1 MKNNRRLQFLS
12 VSCFSKSCKFFIAAA
27 ALAFLTA
34 FAQAETITFSGGQT
48 DSNAHS
54 LADEGDTP
62 AVTSSSGENKAT
74 GSLTLTGDSTFKID
88 SGSTLTVNKQ
98 MASND
103 YTSSRAIT
111 LYKTGAGTLKVDGK
125 RVLVGNVYIKDG
137 TLSLNFTDSGGSFL
151 SNNIVT
157 VDGASAVLDGAGA
170 IINYAYRTG
179 ELNIINGGTVN
190 NSKSD
195 SHMTIPYPVYMN
207 YGKMTATG
215 SGATTYGNF
224 ILDNVIYVTGDTRNS
239 IEASRVLLRN
249 TGGEFNV
256 YENAKLTINSNIF
269 GDTVGLKKTGKGE
282 LSLTGVSSYTLT
294 TEISAGT
301 LALDAANAIVSTS
314 SVINNGAITM
324 SAAQQL
330 NNLTGSGTINNGGK
344 TLTLNN
350 STDSTFSGVISGSG
364 AVTKTG
370 SGELTLTKQNTVSG
384 GVTVKNGTLTLAYAG
399 PVGTFPK
406 GSTITVDGSSA
417 VLSGSGTVLG
427 YGKDGAVGRLN
438 LYNGGSINV
447 TSGHITMGCVMYLND
462 GKFTITTPT
471 DQGDSYGNY
480 IIDNGIHA
488 ESGTSNAINA
498 NRISIRNDGHTES
511 GGLFDVAENAMLTVN
526 AVIFDSAIAKDKK
539 PNVVKKGT
547 GVLVFSAANT
557 YSKDT
562 TIEAG
567 TIRLTGNGTLG
578 SATTDITVT
587 SSAENMY
594 ATLELAQTSGEINF
608 TRNVKSNY
616 YSNAATGGNQTG
628 RLIKSGAATLNFSG
642 NISSTGFETTAGVT
656 NFGTEAAPNANGLRL
671 GYLRVDN
678 GATVNYNG
686 GTNGTMTILA
696 GSPSFAGK
704 NGNGTWN
711 INSGSI
717 GTAGAVAN
725 LKLYIGG
732 ETSADKN
739 SVGTVNIA
747 SGVTYNAGSQ
757 VIQVGSYGT
766 GNLNIHGTMT
776 SDAQIRLAEHTG
788 SSGTIHIYSGGSLTN
803 SSQLHIGAYGLGTV
817 LIDQGATLTTSGSTY
832 LGATDN
838 TITGIGSMTVN
849 GTYNAS
855 GLITVGS
862 YGKGELTIENG
873 GKLVST
879 TNIKLAEH
887 SNQTGT
893 ITVKKGGSLK
903 SQDLQVGSYGHGVV
917 DNYGT
922 IEITSVVRLC
932 RDGGAGSGTLNV
944 YKDAT
949 LTANIIYPGVTMPGT
964 LNVNGG
970 TVTTTNE
977 IALLGRTNTATGTI
991 SITNGGS
998 LTASRLQ
1005 FGEDGTTYAV
1015 DTTLTLDDG
1024 TLSVVNVTYPHN
1036 ANNKVK
1042 ATVNLGK
1049 GTVITGAAPGVE
1061 SIWWKSV
1068 HINLTSAEGTN
1079 FQVDAGKQALIN
1091 SSMSGSGKLIK
1102 TGEGTLQINAAQG
1115 AVDIYSLV
1123 VSSGRLDMKEYFTGS
1138 LEVGLADADNS
1149 TVIFSPGN
1157 SVGSLEITGDFTLH
1171 SGATLL
1177 MEFDNTGTDSLTV
1190 LNSEG
1195 TGAGTATFEEGSI
1208 ISLEMAPGTSISPNQ
1223 QISFNLPD
1231 GIDFNNVILTYP
1243 SFLTT
1248 PQYNNGVLSTTVDS
1262 NAVPEPSTWALMILG
1277 AMGLLYW
1284 RKRK

>member
-1 MKNNRRLQFLS
+1 MRNNRRLQLLS
-12 VSCFSKSCKFFIAAA
+12 VSCVSKSCKFFIAAA

-34 FAQAETITFSGGQT
+34 LAQAETISLSGGQT

-62 AVTSSSGENKAT
+62 AVTSSSGANKAT
-74 GSLTLTGDSTFKID
+74 GSLTLTGDSTFKVD
-88 SGSTLTVNKQ
+88 SDSTLTLTQ
-98 MASND
+98 QLASND
-103 YTSSRAIT
+103 YSSDRAIT
-111 LYKTGAGTLKVDGK
+111 LYKTGAGTLTVEGK
-125 RVLVGNVYIKDG
+125 RILVGNVYIKDG
-137 TLSLNFTDSGGSFL
+137 TLSLNFTGSGGSFL

-157 VDGASAVLDGAGA
+157 VDGASAILDGAGA
-170 IINYAYRTG
+170 IINYSYRTG

-350 STDSTFSGVISGSG
+350 SSASTFSGVISGSG
-364 AVTKTG
+364 AVTKKDL
-370 SGELTLTKQNTVSG
+370 S
-384 GVTVKNGTLTLAYAG
+384 TLTL
-399 PVGTFPK
+399 
-406 GSTITVDGSSA
+406 
-417 VLSGSGTVLG
+417 SG
-427 YGKDGAVGRLN
+427 
-438 LYNGGSINV
+438 
-447 TSGHITMGCVMYLND
+447 
-462 GKFTITTPT
+462 
-471 DQGDSYGNY
+471 
-480 IIDNGIHA
+480 
-488 ESGTSNAINA
+488 
-498 NRISIRNDGHTES
+498 
-511 GGLFDVAENAMLTVN
+511 
-526 AVIFDSAIAKDKK
+526 
-539 PNVVKKGT
+539 
-547 GVLVFSAANT
+547 ANT
-557 YSKDT
+557 YTGAT
-562 TIEAG
+562 TISQGA
-567 TIRLTGNGTLG
+567 ILLTGNGTLG
-578 SATTDITVT
+578 SATSDITIT
-587 SSAENMY
+587 SSAASKW
-594 ATLELAQTSGEINF
+594 ATLELAQESGEINF
-608 TRNVKSNY
+608 TRNVVSNW
-616 YSNAATGGNQTG
+616 YSNSATGGNQTG

-686 GTNGTMTILA
+686 GANKTMTIL
-696 GSPSFAGK
+696 GGGTSFVGK
-704 NGNGTWN
+704 TSNGTWN

-717 GTAGAVAN
+717 ETESTSGNLGN

-732 ETSADKN
+732 ETNADKN

-757 VIQVGSYGT
+757 EINVGSWGTGYLNLYGTMTTSKLLRLAEHSGGSAGTITVYNGGSLTSNTELFVGSYGEGLVDVKSGGSVTAKGSVTVGSNGNGTILVENGGSFESTVNIKLAALAGQSGTITVQKGGYLKSLDIQVGSYGT
-766 GNLNIHGTMT
+766 
-776 SDAQIRLAEHTG
+776 
-788 SSGTIHIYSGGSLTN
+788 
-803 SSQLHIGAYGLGTV
+803 
-817 LIDQGATLTTSGSTY
+817 
-832 LGATDN
+832 
-838 TITGIGSMTVN
+838 
-849 GTYNAS
+849 
-855 GLITVGS
+855 
-862 YGKGELTIENG
+862 
-873 GKLVST
+873 
-879 TNIKLAEH
+879 
-887 SNQTGT
+887 
-893 ITVKKGGSLK
+893 
-903 SQDLQVGSYGHGVV
+903 GVV

-922 IEITSVVRLC
+922 IEVTDTVKLG
-932 RDGGAGSGTLNV
+932 RDGASGSGTFNV
-944 YKDAT
+944 YEGAT
-949 LTANIIYPGVTMPGT
+949 LSAKEIYPGVTMPGT

-970 TVTTTNE
+970 TVTANAVAMHGRGTN
-977 IALLGRTNTATGTI
+977 ATGTVT
-991 SITNGGS
+991 ITNGGS
-998 LTASRLQ
+998 LTTPLLQ
-1005 FGEDGTTYAV
+1005 FGNVNYTTYAV

-1024 TLSVVNVTYPHN
+1024 TLSVVNVTYPRNGSHT
-1036 ANNKVK
+1036 NNVN

-1049 GTVITGAAPGVE
+1049 GTVITGAAPNKE
-1061 SIWWKSV
+1061 SIWWKAV

-1079 FQVDAGKQALIN
+1079 IQVDAGKKALIN
-1091 SSMSGSGKLIK
+1091 STMSGSGKLIK

-1138 LEVGLADADNS
+1138 LEVGLDDADNS

-1157 SVGSLEITGDFTLH
+1157 SVGSLEITGDFTLN

-1190 LNSEG
+1190 LNSAG
-1195 TGAGTATFEEGSI
+1195 TGAGAAEFEEGSI
-1208 ISLEMAPGTSISPNQ
+1208 VSLAMAPGTSISPNQ
-1223 QISFNLPD
+1223 EISFQLPK
-1231 GIDFNNVILTYP
+1231 GIEDFDNNVILSYP
-1243 SFLTT
+1243 SFLTDVS
-1248 PQYNNGVLSTTVDS
+1248 YNSTTGVLSATVDANS
-1262 NAVPEPSTWALMILG
+1262 VPEPSTWAMLVLG
-1277 AMGLLYW
+1277 VIVLYL
-1284 RKRK
+1284 RKRVRN